1 MILYIIVY
9 SKIKLL
15 SHDFELMICIF
26 FAFSYRTDRRRIV
39 VALIY
44 WVDMANNK
52 FEHAWYQDQIQEGRT
67 KRSALKNRQS
77 SVARK
82 MACYTKTYK
91 QASLNSMAVGNTL
104 GELVKHIKVNFANG
118 RRYESYCIG
127 LSLGAHLCGFIG
139 KSSGMVRTSMTI

>member
-1 MILYIIVY
+1 
-9 SKIKLL
+9 
-15 SHDFELMICIF
+15 MICIS
-26 FAFSYRTDRRRIV
+26 FAISYRNDSRRIV

-77 SVARK
+77 SVARR

-104 GELVKHIKVNFANG
+104 GELVKHIKGNFANG

-139 KSSGMVRTSMTI
+139 KSSGLVCTSNTI

>member
-1 MILYIIVY
+1 M
-9 SKIKLL
+9 L
-15 SHDFELMICIF
+15 SNDFELMICII
-26 FAFSYRTDRRRIV
+26 FAISYRNENRRIV

-52 FEHAWYQDQIQEGRT
+52 FEHEWYQDQIKKGRT

-77 SVARK
+77 SPARK

-91 QASLNSMAVGNTL
+91 QASLNTMAVGNTL
-104 GELVKHIKVNFANG
+104 GELVKHIEGNFANG
-118 RRYESYCIG
+118 RKYESYCIG

-139 KSSGMVRTSMTI
+139 KSSGMVCTPMTI

>member
-1 MILYIIVY
+1 
-9 SKIKLL
+9 
-15 SHDFELMICIF
+15 MICIL
-26 FAFSYRTDRRRIV
+26 FAISYRTDRRRIV

-77 SVARK
+77 SVARR

-104 GELVKHIKVNFANG
+104 GELVKHIKRNFANG
-118 RRYESYCIG
+118 RTYKSYCIG
-127 LSLGAHLCGFIG
+127 LSLGAHVCGFIG
-139 KSSGMVRTSMTI
+139 KSSGMVCTSKTI